1 MPQETL
7 GLLVIR
13 ARLEEGSPTPL
24 RAEVRI
30 TKDVS
35 AGFDRVL
42 NLSNADAV
50 IEIVRQWLQHIVE
63 GGVLGGP
70 TVDTEVEGCTA
81 SSSTTAEE
89 P

>member
-13 ARLEEGSPTPL
+13 ARLEEGSPSPL

-35 AGFDRVL
+35 GGFERVL
-42 NLSNADAV
+42 NLSNTDDV
-50 IEIVRQWLQHIVE
+50 IEIVAEWLQQIVE
-63 GGVLGGP
+63 GGIPGGP
-70 TVDTEVEGCTA
+70 PVDSEIEGGRA

>member
-50 IEIVRQWLQHIVE
+50 IEILREWLQHIVE
-63 GGVLGGP
+63 GRVPGGP
-70 TVDTEVEGCTA
+70 PVDTEVEGGPA